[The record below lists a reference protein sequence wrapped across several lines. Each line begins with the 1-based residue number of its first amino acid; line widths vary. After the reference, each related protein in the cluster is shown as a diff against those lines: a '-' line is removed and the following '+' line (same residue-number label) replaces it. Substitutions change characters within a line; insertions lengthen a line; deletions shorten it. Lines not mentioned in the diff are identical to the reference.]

1 MENTLEVARSL
12 KLRHGDLE
20 LRLADYSV
28 HTFHRVP
35 TYFFRMM
42 SIDRAEE
49 LGTIN
54 LRIGSTPHIERYA
67 GHIGYG
73 VHAAHR
79 GHHYAARSLGCCCRL
94 RAVSA
99 SIRCGLP
106 AIRRMQLRVAAW
118 KLQGRN
124 SLKSSKCL
132 WTAGSASMAARCGSA
147 GIGCRLRL
155 AGTECAVACVLE
167 SGGATLRAGS
177 RLNSERRPDPQFA
190 GRRRLYR

>member
-20 LRLADYSV
+20 LCLADYSV
-28 HTFHRVP
+28 HPFHRVP
-35 TYFFRMM
+35 AYFFRMM

-79 GHHYAARSLGCCCRL
+79 GHHYAARSLRL
-94 RAVSA
+94 LLPFARSVGFDPLWITCDPENAA
-99 SIRCGLP
+99 S
-106 AIRRMQLRVAAW
+106 RR
-118 KLQGRN
+118 
-124 SLKSSKCL
+124 SLE
-132 WTAGSASMAARCGSA
+132 
-147 GIGCRLRL
+147 L
-155 AGTECAVACVLE
+155 AGAEFFEIVEVPLDCGIRMY
-167 SGGATLRAGS
+167 GGKVRKCRY
-177 RLNSERRPDPQFA
+177 RL
-190 GRRRLYR
+190 